1 MLSLLK
7 WRRLMKKKDDQDKSI
22 TRQMQEKT
30 VGYITAALGLV
41 AGLAWNDAIRAV
53 IDAAFPMQRS
63 GVIAK
68 ITYASVMTI
77 VVVVIGFY
85 LAKLI
90 SSNIIQ
96 NRLRP
101 KNRSEKK

>member
-1 MLSLLK
+1 
-7 WRRLMKKKDDQDKSI
+7 MKKKDDQDKSI

-90 SSNIIQ
+90 SSNVIR
-96 NRLRP
+96 NRLKL

>member
-90 SSNIIQ
+90 SSNVIR
-96 NRLRP
+96 NRLKL